1 MADTELDKVSSE
13 PVVAVSNVDTAEVP
27 SAEWGW
33 SGESIKTFRFFGWL
47 FAAFLLVMI
56 IGNHEGRVEDWYLI
70 GFAAVMVILLV
81 RDVIMRR
88 KPR

>member
-1 MADTELDKVSSE
+1 MADTQLDKVSSQ
-13 PVVAVSNVDTAEVP
+13 PVVAASNVDTAEVP

-33 SGESIKTFRFFGWL
+33 SGESIKTFRFFGWFFAL
-47 FAAFLLVMI
+47 FLIAML

-70 GFAAVMVILLV
+70 GFAVLMAGMLV
-81 RDVIMRR
+81 RDVLRRR